1 MAKPTIRITGDTS
14 LAIVFDQEISKEINE
29 QIRSLDE
36 EIAEA
41 KIDGIF
47 ETVPT
52 YCSLTVHYDPLK
64 IRYHELKE
72 KIEALMAIDHHA
84 KKRLPKVIEIP
95 VCYGGEFG
103 PDLDNVS
110 VHSGLTPEE
119 IINIHTSGEYLIYML
134 GFTPG
139 FSYMGGMDERL
150 ATPRHTTPR
159 VLIPAGSVGIA
170 GMQTGIYPIDSPG
183 GWQLIGQT
191 PVVLYDSQREDPI
204 LLDAGMYVKF
214 VQIDEEEYHRIK
226 PLAESGEYVCKTYTK
241 GEAE

>member
-1 MAKPTIRITGDTS
+1 MAKPKIRITGDTS
-14 LAIVFDQEISKEINE
+14 LAIVFDQEISVRINE

-36 EIAEA
+36 EILQA
-41 KIDGIF
+41 KIPGVY

-52 YCSLTVHYDPLK
+52 YCSLTVHYDPLT
-64 IRYHELKE
+64 IRYHELEE
-72 KIEALMAIDHHA
+72 KILAIMAVSHHA
-84 KKRLPKVIEIP
+84 KKSKPKVIEIP

-103 PDLDNVS
+103 PDLDIVAK
-110 VHSGLTPEE
+110 HSGLSPEE
-119 IINIHTSGEYLIYML
+119 VIKIHTSGEYLIYML

-150 ATPRHTTPR
+150 ATPRHTEPR

-191 PVVLYDSQREDPI
+191 PVVLYDSQRPQPI

-214 VQIDEEEYHRIK
+214 YPIDKKEFYRIQ
-226 PLAESGEYVCKTYTK
+226 PLAKAWKYDCKMYTR
-241 GEAE
+241 GVAE